1 MELLEPEAALKRQ
14 TLHCNPTLGA
24 RASTSGLVSPTSVQ
38 FKGEINDAL
47 PRKRHQKRHLE
58 FCTAYLLRRRK
69 FNPKRCSGCA
79 YEFRAILVLLQ
90 GCSKKWLNWQTRRAQ
105 NPVAARPCGFDPLVG
120 HQTTPPTTH
129 NPPLAGWLLWPG
141 CAS

>member
-58 FCTAYLLRRRK
+58 FCTAYLRSRGSGVRISPGAPP
-69 FNPKRCSGCA
+69 NPHN
-79 YEFRAILVLLQ
+79 VLLLRCNQ
-90 GCSKKWLNWQTRRAQ
+90 
-105 NPVAARPCGFDPLVG
+105 FDF
-120 HQTTPPTTH
+120 
-129 NPPLAGWLLWPG
+129 LLPN
-141 CAS
+141 S